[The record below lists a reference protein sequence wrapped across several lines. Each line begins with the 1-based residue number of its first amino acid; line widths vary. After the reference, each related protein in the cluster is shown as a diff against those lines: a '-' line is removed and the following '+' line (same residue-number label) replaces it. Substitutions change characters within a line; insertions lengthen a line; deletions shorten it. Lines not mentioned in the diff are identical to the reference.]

1 MKLFVDSNRKPG
13 NIYRS
18 DKEWEL
24 VESSVELNKKVSESL
39 KTNNTFPEFIS
50 FDYDLDGKEGGG
62 LEALK
67 DIINIAIKLR
77 LELPKIYLHCND
89 RNMSIY
95 FENALDLYTRQ
106 TDVAYYFEYIKRN

>member
-24 VESSVELNKKVSESL
+24 VDSQSQLNKKIGEYL
-39 KTNNTFPEFIS
+39 KLNNSFPEFIS
-50 FDYDLDGKEGGG
+50 FDYDLDNKEGGG
-62 LEALK
+62 LDALK
-67 DIINIAIKLR
+67 DIIGVAVKLR
-77 LELPKIYLHCND
+77 LDLPKIYLHCDD

-95 FENALDLYTRQ
+95 FENALDLYTRA

>member
-24 VESSVELNKKVSESL
+24 VESSVELNKKVSEGL
-39 KTNNTFPEFIS
+39 KTNNTLPEFIS

-77 LELPKIYLHCND
+77 LKLPKIYSHCDD

-95 FENALDLYTRQ
+95 FENALDLYTRA
-106 TDVAYYFEYIKRN
+106 TDVSYYFEYIKRN